1 MNADG
6 RIVQPL
12 LLDGVPRSLERG
24 LIPQARLTVDLGGP
38 VPPPRV
44 VLADA
49 VETHVG
55 AGAHLGGAHKYY

>member
-1 MNADG
+1 MSYRCD
-6 RIVQPL
+6 
-12 LLDGVPRSLERG
+12 